1 MPIYDFQCTSCGHK
15 GELMRKMSEANTT
28 ICPHCQVETF
38 TKMLSAPSFQLTG
51 TGWYAT
57 DFKNANS
64 KSTNGKSS
72 STETSTSEAPAA
84 ACAPGC
90 ACH

>member
-15 GELMRKMSEANTT
+15 GELMRKMSESNTAT
-28 ICPHCQVETF
+28 CPHCQADAF
-38 TKMLSAPSFQLTG
+38 TKMLSAPSFQLSG

-57 DFKNANS
+57 DFKNSNNKPA
-64 KSTNGKSS
+64 TNQSS
-72 STETSTSEAPAA
+72 GAATGASESPAA
-84 ACAPGC
+84 ACTPGC

>member
-15 GELMRKMSEANTT
+15 GELMRKMSESNTT
-28 ICPHCQVETF
+28 TCPHCKSETY
-38 TKMLSAPSFQLTG
+38 TKMLSAPSFQLNG

-57 DFKNANS
+57 DFKNTNS
-64 KSTNGKSS
+64 NAASDKTTSAVVDSS
-72 STETSTSEAPAA
+72 DTSAS
-84 ACAPGC
+84 CAPGC